1 MSMTS
6 KVSPTLRQEIIK
18 YLTGNPNST
27 NTNLYFGLDSFPS
40 QRKIQEAT
48 QKMTKD
54 GTLVR
59 TGNRFSVAPATGT
72 ASARLL
78 RASLACNI
86 SSSIVGP
93 VISTQ

>member
-6 KVSPTLRQEIIK
+6 KVNSTLRSEIVN
-18 YLTGNPNST
+18 YLTVHPNST
-27 NTNLYFGLDSFPS
+27 NTSLYFGISSLPS

-59 TGNRFSVAPATGT
+59 NGNKFSIAPATGT
-72 ASARLL
+72 AA
-78 RASLACNI
+78 AAT
-86 SSSIVGP
+86 V
-93 VISTQ
+93 

>member
-6 KVSPTLRQEIIK
+6 KVNPTLRQEIIT

-27 NTNLYFGLDSFPS
+27 NTNLYYGIPSMPS

-54 GTLVR
+54 GTLVKTTGGR
-59 TGNRFSVAPATGT
+59 FSLAPVTGN
-72 ASARLL
+72 ASA
-78 RASLACNI
+78 ASAN
-86 SSSIVGP
+86 
-93 VISTQ
+93 